1 MTQLNDPRHG
11 RAPVHGALR
20 DEHLNHE
27 AVLALRLRSAC
38 RSDDGCLDTAC
49 QVFLLTKEEEMQSAQ
64 ACSSEAEML
73 FSCLVSGCD
82 VSLTLLPV
90 MFNLTPSASCQ
101 LTQRGGKA
109 PLSGLQTDRSQTVL
123 YQLGF
128 LQRKFQ
134 INSAGGAISDHQAH
148 IPD

>member
-1 MTQLNDPRHG
+1 MTQLNDTRHG
-11 RAPVHGALR
+11 RAPVHEALR

-27 AVLALRLRSAC
+27 AVLALRLKSAC
-38 RSDDGCLDTAC
+38 RSDDGCLHTAC
-49 QVFLLTKEEEMQSAQ
+49 QVFLLTKEEEM
-64 ACSSEAEML
+64 L
-73 FSCLVSGCD
+73 FSCRVSSCD

-90 MFNLTPSASCQ
+90 MLNLTPSASCQ
-101 LTQRGGKA
+101 LTQRGSNA